1 MDLNI
6 GAALWCAA
14 GACGLCIIRGPS
26 KSRQKTTA
34 STSSSLPSC
43 EAEPCP
49 KHPVKYLPA
58 HQAASSHAEGDG
70 SEGSPSVPVQGQRQ
84 LQGLWRSSTKAMLV
98 GQGADEAFG
107 GYGRYRTRFREA
119 VCPTSNGLDVGVC
132 RVCLLAAWP
141 VLQLAPHGLC
151 AKLRGCMAAARQPSP
166 HIGRDAHDD
175 SRGPQTEWREETDAV
190 QIPAVLLHGHV

>member
-14 GACGLCIIRGPS
+14 GACGPCIIRGPS
-26 KSRQKTTA
+26 TSRQKTTA
-34 STSSSLPSC
+34 SASSSLPSC

-49 KHPVKYLPA
+49 KHPAEYRPA

-70 SEGSPSVPVQGQRQ
+70 SEGSPSVPEPGHRQ
-84 LQGLWRSSTKAMLV
+84 LQGLWRSTTKAMMV

-119 VCPTSNGLDVGVC
+119 VCPLLCGLDVG
-132 RVCLLAAWP
+132 
-141 VLQLAPHGLC
+141 LC
-151 AKLRGCMAAARQPSP
+151 
-166 HIGRDAHDD
+166 
-175 SRGPQTEWREETDAV
+175 
-190 QIPAVLLHGHV
+190 